1 MCANCLKVYKY
12 PLITLYLLENFVRS
26 PKRDLIVIKNILST
40 LITYKISKILLERL
54 IGYAFPGTPIN
65 LDLQSML
72 VDRELFLSR

>member
-40 LITYKISKILLERL
+40 LITYNKILK
-54 IGYAFPGTPIN
+54 YF
-65 LDLQSML
+65 
-72 VDRELFLSR
+72 